1 MAITTTKIDSHWNYF
16 LSVEADLLELSRF
29 IEFDKRNYK
38 CFSVEMARLLI
49 DYGVSPGVVY
59 SNECTATFSTDQ
71 FSGPASTK
79 LLVNYSN

>member
-1 MAITTTKIDSHWNYF
+1 MMIPKLT
-16 LSVEADLLELSRF
+16 
-29 IEFDKRNYK
+29 
-38 CFSVEMARLLI
+38 I

-71 FSGPASTK
+71 LSGPASAR